1 MKNPEGVL
9 KLQSL
14 YQIIKRCA
22 AVLVLIAVVCS
33 LYVGVVRV
41 QTEQSYKNVNLSV
54 NESDIRTLA
63 NANGKSLDDMLSLLA
78 ENGVSQVLFKE
89 STVASLENAGAIV
102 IAQGPAV
109 QNLTIADS
117 LPADLPISETNYYIV
132 VTDESWRDQVLAALP
147 AKIHGAVA
155 YDDGALGVVTVPTS
169 IEATTANQT
178 RAELTFS
185 GVGVGFDADWL
196 QTVADAGF
204 GIVAQVSSWE
214 APTDDSLALLA
225 DEIKAIPNLEML
237 MFNDKYI
244 PGYPDEEDI
253 ETFYQ
258 LLLDDDGQFIAPL
271 GQIEFNDQKGFNT
284 LANLAGKD
292 VVRLHTISNEEMSS
306 FEGDSGEQMDSG
318 MVEALDRWDLAARER
333 NMRALLV
340 RFFSIDNPGAYF
352 DENMAYLNAIHTNL
366 EEHGFNV
373 GGDVQDMPALG
384 IPTAVRLVIGL
395 GICAGFLLLLL
406 EIGFRRLAL
415 AGFAVSLVAWVG
427 MYVLN
432 QTLAMQLMAL
442 ASVIEFPILSCL
454 YFLPPKKDLSLLKAI
469 GQMLALC
476 AVSWIGAILMVGVL
490 SDKTFMLKLS
500 SFVGVKIAHVIP
512 IVVVPFV
519 LYIVRAKKPLA
530 LCKSLFNKALDYK
543 WAIVFAVVAVALMIY
558 VSRTG
563 NEGGQIS
570 GLEAAMR
577 QFLNDTMGVR
587 PRSKEFL
594 IGYPATILYLMY
606 AAKRP
611 ALWVL
616 TIPLVIGQVSLVNTY
631 AHIHTPLL
639 IALQRSLNGLIL
651 GIVVAVVAVLLV
663 KLGIR
668 IFYWATDKLSKREA

>member
-1 MKNPEGVL
+1 M
-9 KLQSL
+9 QQF
-14 YQIIKRCA
+14 YQIMKRCA

-33 LYVGVVRV
+33 LYVGASRV
-41 QTEQSYKNVNLSV
+41 QAEQSYKNVNLSV
-54 NESDIRTLA
+54 NEADIRSLA
-63 NANGKSLDDMLSLLA
+63 NANGKNMDAMLELLA
-78 ENGVSQVLFKE
+78 ENGMSQVLFKE
-89 STVASLENAGAIV
+89 STIASLENAGDVVVAL
-102 IAQGPAV
+102 GPAV
-109 QNLTIADS
+109 QTLSVADS
-117 LPADLPISETNYYIV
+117 LPADLPISETNYYVV
-132 VTDESWRDQVLAALP
+132 VTNDAWRDQVLTELP
-147 AKIHGAVA
+147 EKIRGAVA
-155 YDDGALGVVTVPTS
+155 YDDGELGVVTVPTS
-169 IEATTANQT
+169 IEATASNQSS
-178 RAELTFS
+178 AKLAFS
-185 GVGVGFDADWL
+185 ATGVGFDQEWL
-196 QTVADAGF
+196 DTVANAGF
-204 GIVAQVSSWE
+204 GIIAQVSSWE
-214 APTDDSLALLA
+214 DPTDASLELLA
-225 DEIKAIPNLEML
+225 EDIKSIPNLQML

-244 PGYPDEEDI
+244 PGYPEEEDI

-258 LLLDDDGQFIAPL
+258 LLLDEDENFIAPL
-271 GQIEFNDQKGFNT
+271 GQIEFNDQQGFNT
-284 LANLAGKD
+284 LAKLADKD
-292 VVRLHTISNEEMSS
+292 VVRLHTISNEEMST
-306 FEGDSGEQMDSG
+306 FEGDSGEEMEG
-318 MVEALDRWDLAARER
+318 GIVEALDRWDLAARER

-352 DENMAYLNAIHTNL
+352 DTNMAYLNAINTDL
-366 EEHGFNV
+366 QDKGFNV
-373 GGDVQDMPALG
+373 GGEVQEMPALD
-384 IPTAVRLVIGL
+384 IPAAVRLVIGL
-395 GICAGFLLLLL
+395 GICAGFMLMLM
-406 EIGFRRLAL
+406 EIGFRRIAL
-415 AGFAVSLVAWVG
+415 AGFVLSLVGWLG

-454 YFLPPKKDLSLLKAI
+454 LFLPPKKDLSLPKAI
-469 GQMLALC
+469 GQMLLLC
-476 AVSWIGAILMVGVL
+476 LVSWIGAVLMVGML
-490 SDKTFMLKLS
+490 SDKAFMLKLS

-519 LYIVRAKKPLA
+519 LYIVRDKKPLT
-530 LCKSLFNKALDYK
+530 LCKNLLNKALDYK
-543 WAIVFAVVAVALMIY
+543 WAVVFAVVAMALMIY

-611 ALWVL
+611 VLWVL

-651 GIVVAVVAVLLV
+651 GIVVAVIAVLLV

-668 IFYWATDKLSKREA
+668 IFRWATDKLAEYEAR

>member
-1 MKNPEGVL
+1 M
-9 KLQSL
+9 QSL

>member
-1 MKNPEGVL
+1 M
-9 KLQSL
+9 QQF
-14 YQIIKRCA
+14 YQIMKRCA
-22 AVLVLIAVVCS
+22 AALVLIAVVCS
-33 LYVGVVRV
+33 LYVGASRV
-41 QTEQSYKNVNLSV
+41 QAEQSYKNVNLSV
-54 NESDIRTLA
+54 NEADIRSLA
-63 NANGKSLDDMLSLLA
+63 NANGKNMDAMLELLA

-89 STVASLENAGAIV
+89 STIASLENAGDVVVAL
-102 IAQGPAV
+102 GPAV
-109 QNLTIADS
+109 QTLSVADS
-117 LPADLPISETNYYIV
+117 LPADLPISETNYYV
-132 VTDESWRDQVLAALP
+132 VVINDAWRDQVLTELP
-147 AKIHGAVA
+147 EKIRGAVA
-155 YDDGALGVVTVPTS
+155 YDDGELGVVTVPTS
-169 IEATTANQT
+169 IEATASNQSS
-178 RAELTFS
+178 AKLAFS
-185 GVGVGFDADWL
+185 ATGVGFDQEWL
-196 QTVADAGF
+196 DTVANAGF
-204 GIVAQVSSWE
+204 GIIAQVSSWE
-214 APTDDSLALLA
+214 DPTDASLELLA
-225 DEIKAIPNLEML
+225 EDIKSIPNLQML

-244 PGYPDEEDI
+244 PGYPEKEDI

-258 LLLDDDGQFIAPL
+258 LLLDEDENFIAPL
-271 GQIEFNDQKGFNT
+271 GQIEFNDQQGFNT
-284 LANLAGKD
+284 LAKLADKD
-292 VVRLHTISNEEMSS
+292 VVRLHTISNEEMST
-306 FEGDSGEQMDSG
+306 FEGDSGEEMEAG
-318 MVEALDRWDLAARER
+318 IVEALDRWDLAARER

-352 DENMAYLNAIHTNL
+352 DTNMAYLNAINTDL
-366 EEHGFNV
+366 QDKGFNV
-373 GGDVQDMPALG
+373 GGEVQEMPALD
-384 IPTAVRLVIGL
+384 IPAAVRLVIGL
-395 GICAGFLLLLL
+395 GICAGFMLMLM
-406 EIGFRRLAL
+406 EIGFRRIAL
-415 AGFAVSLVAWVG
+415 AGFVLSLVGWLG

-454 YFLPPKKDLSLLKAI
+454 LFLPPKKDLSLPKAI
-469 GQMLALC
+469 GQMLLLC
-476 AVSWIGAILMVGVL
+476 LVSWIGAVLMVGML
-490 SDKTFMLKLS
+490 SDKAFMLKLS

-519 LYIVRAKKPLA
+519 LYIVRDKKPLT
-530 LCKSLFNKALDYK
+530 LCKNLLNKALDYK
-543 WAIVFAVVAVALMIY
+543 WAVVFAVVAMALFIY

-611 ALWVL
+611 VLWVL

-651 GIVVAVVAVLLV
+651 GIVVAVIAVLLV

-668 IFYWATDKLSKREA
+668 IFRWATDKLAEYEAR